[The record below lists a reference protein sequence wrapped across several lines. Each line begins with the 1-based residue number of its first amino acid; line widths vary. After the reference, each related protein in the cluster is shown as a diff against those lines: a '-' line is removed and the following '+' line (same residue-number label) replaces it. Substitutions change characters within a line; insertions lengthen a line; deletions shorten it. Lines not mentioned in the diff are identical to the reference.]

1 MTLMFIVFVAS
12 VGLEC
17 FLHAISGSR
26 RAARIVAVPTA
37 LFVAA
42 ISVWPLNNWPNVVSV
57 LFGLIGAYRLF
68 NIARIWSGRMNR
80 QYLYH
85 ATWRTTVWLVA
96 AQSALYGVW
105 WLWQSAAIARGT
117 VWLWLA
123 ILQLATAT
131 VLLASVLRRMNHT
144 KYHEPAQHYSDVQLP
159 SVTVAIPARNETD
172 DLQACLESVLASDYP
187 KLEVLVLDDC
197 SQNKRTPEI
206 IRQFAQAGV
215 RFLQGEE
222 PRESWLAK
230 NQAYQHML
238 QEATGEVI
246 VFCGVDVRFDRHSL
260 RNMMTLMLTKKKAML
275 SVLPR
280 RRDEAVLR
288 ISLVQA
294 MRYWWELAPPRRLFN
309 RPAVVSSCWAIN
321 RDSLRRMGG
330 FAQATRAIV
339 PEAILARAMTVGDRY
354 SFVRSDA
361 ALGVES
367 VKGPTEQV
375 RTAVRVRYPQ
385 VHRRPEQVLLI
396 SIAQLTLL
404 AFPFLL
410 WAASF
415 VTYISALT
423 GWLAFLAGSLLS
435 VAFGIVT
442 VTTRVGYGIFSWV
455 GLPASIIFDSV
466 LLHVSMWQYEFAT
479 VTWKGRNVCLP
490 VMRTTYFGPP
500 QMPSR
505 RQDQG

>member
-1 MTLMFIVFVAS
+1 
-12 VGLEC
+12 
-17 FLHAISGSR
+17 
-26 RAARIVAVPTA
+26 
-37 LFVAA
+37 
-42 ISVWPLNNWPNVVSV
+42 
-57 LFGLIGAYRLF
+57 
-68 NIARIWSGRMNR
+68 
-80 QYLYH
+80 
-85 ATWRTTVWLVA
+85 
-96 AQSALYGVW
+96 
-105 WLWQSAAIARGT
+105 
-117 VWLWLA
+117 
-123 ILQLATAT
+123 
-131 VLLASVLRRMNHT
+131 
-144 KYHEPAQHYSDVQLP
+144 
-159 SVTVAIPARNETD
+159 
-172 DLQACLESVLASDYP
+172 
-187 KLEVLVLDDC
+187 
-197 SQNKRTPEI
+197 
-206 IRQFAQAGV
+206 
-215 RFLQGEE
+215 
-222 PRESWLAK
+222 
-230 NQAYQHML
+230 ML

-367 VKGPTEQV
+367 VKGPAEQV

-404 AFPFLL
+404 AFPFIL

-490 VMRTTYFGPP
+490 VMRTTYSGPP